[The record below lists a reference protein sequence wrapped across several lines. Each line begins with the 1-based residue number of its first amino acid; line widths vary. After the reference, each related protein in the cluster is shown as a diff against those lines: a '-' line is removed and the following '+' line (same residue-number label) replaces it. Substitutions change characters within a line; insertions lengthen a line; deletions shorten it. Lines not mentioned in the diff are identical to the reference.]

1 MKNIFSKTAGL
12 ATAMAALLCGAAFAQ
27 TPPDARAEVAQLLA
41 TVENSKC
48 QFNRNGTWYDSRSA
62 RKHLQDQFDYLDKRS
77 MVPTAESFIEK
88 GAARS
93 SSSGK
98 AYQIFCPG
106 GKATPSTVWMMDELT
121 KLRAAKPPAE

>member
-1 MKNIFSKTAGL
+1 MKNSFSKHAGL
-12 ATAMAALLCGAAFAQ
+12 SAALAALLCGAAIAQ
-27 TPPDARAEVAQLLA
+27 TPPDTRAEVAQLLA

-98 AYQIFCPG
+98 PYQMACE
-106 GKATPSTVWMMDELT
+106 GKQPMTSAVWLVEELN
-121 KLRAAKPPAE
+121 RFREAKP